1 LPRAEGYPRNGISR
15 SSVQEAMSAP
25 AENARN
31 EAFFRAVN
39 EGIAEASEKF
49 ESTEAEFLCEC
60 GDPRCTYR
68 IEVSLDEYEAVREH
82 PTRFLVRRGHALHE
96 IEEVVRRHKRY
107 AIVDKVDR
115 VASAVARRLNPRP
128 RPSRA

>member
-1 LPRAEGYPRNGISR
+1 
-15 SSVQEAMSAP
+15 MSTH

-60 GDPRCTYR
+60 GDPHCTHR
-68 IEVSLDEYEAVREH
+68 IEASLEEYEAVREH
-82 PTRFLVRRGHALHE
+82 PTRFLVRRGHAE
-96 IEEVVRRHKRY
+96 PEVEEVVRRRKRY

-128 RPSRA
+128 RASGA